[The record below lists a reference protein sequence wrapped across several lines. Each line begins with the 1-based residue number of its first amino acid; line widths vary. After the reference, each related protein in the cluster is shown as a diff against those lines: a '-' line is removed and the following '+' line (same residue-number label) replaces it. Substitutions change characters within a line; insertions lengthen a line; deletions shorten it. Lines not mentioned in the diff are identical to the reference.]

1 MVPLAGRA
9 IDASQGT
16 VDAEESSG
24 APPLLP
30 LPPDEEAPEE
40 LPDASSPLGGVK
52 GGAALDDEL
61 HAKPKAAA
69 VTVTAA
75 MANSLFK
82 GRGIDTLRQTT

>member
-1 MVPLAGRA
+1 VG
-9 IDASQGT
+9 
-16 VDAEESSG
+16 AEESSG

-30 LPPDEEAPEE
+30 LPPEEEAPEE
-40 LPDASSPLGGVK
+40 LPPDEVLPDASPLGGAK
-52 GGAALDDEL
+52 GGAGLDDEL